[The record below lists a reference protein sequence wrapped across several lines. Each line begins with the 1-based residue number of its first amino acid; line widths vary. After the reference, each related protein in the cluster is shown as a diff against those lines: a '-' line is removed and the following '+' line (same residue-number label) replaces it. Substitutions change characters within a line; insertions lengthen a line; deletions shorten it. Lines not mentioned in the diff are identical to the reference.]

1 MSSKARLQRYRT
13 LTSAVVGLVTISAL
27 AVHAGA
33 AIARPLAIAEGQDSA
48 PGAAK
53 ESPEEAKKKKQQL
66 EQEKI
71 KALQQRELEQERAK
85 ADALK
90 QKQLEQERAKAEA
103 LKPKQL
109 EQERATR
116 EAEKLKAVAQD
127 KAKALKQK
135 QLNEERTKTEALR
148 KEQQGQER
156 AKADAL
162 KQKQLEQERAKAEA
176 LKQRQL
182 EGERAKREAEKL
194 KAHEQDKAKADA
206 LKQKQFEEQRAR
218 AEDGKRKQLEQEKA
232 KAEVVKQKQL
242 QQEKAKA
249 EALKSKPSQ
258 LRQQP
263 VTETNTKAAEQ
274 LRQDRAKADEAF
286 LKAKEEARKEREQI
300 KAARVGAGDKAVQQ
314 RQEAFEKKFEALRQ
328 QRHERIE
335 EGGKRIVIE
344 EPDKRRIVRQAG
356 HISISHDETERLR
369 HLYGG
374 GETTRHGTVNEN
386 VIVRPGGVR
395 IFTDFDDDGHVLR
408 RYRRDPDGREYVFFD
423 DRGYYHRAR
432 RGSFLDAIVDLA
444 PPVILMP
451 RERYIVDY
459 DQASDD
465 DLYDALSA
473 PPVEPLERTY
483 SLEEIRY
490 SRYLRERMP
499 RIDLDTITFDFGSWE
514 VEPEEYDDL
523 QRLAHVMTRVI
534 DRNPDEMFLVEGH
547 TDAVGSDEDNLSLS
561 DRRAE
566 AVAEVLSQEFGIP
579 AENLV
584 TQGYGEQFL
593 KINTPGPERANRR
606 VAIRRI
612 TPLLTRL
619 EDR

>member
-103 LKPKQL
+103 LKQKQL

-206 LKQKQFEEQRAR
+206 LKQKQ
-218 AEDGKRKQLEQEKA
+218 
-232 KAEVVKQKQL
+232 L

-263 VTETNTKAAEQ
+263 VTETDTKAAER